1 MATMSISE
9 GLVVAAITI
18 LVRHVW
24 GRLYSDEDEVVNYVA
39 KLMLLLAIS
48 DFLDGFQCVLSGTN

>member
-1 MATMSISE
+1 M
-9 GLVVAAITI
+9 VAAITI

-48 DFLDGFQCVLSGTN
+48 DFLDGFQCVLSGNN

>member
-1 MATMSISE
+1 MVMMLISE
-9 GLVVAAITI
+9 GLAVAVVTI
-18 LVRHVW
+18 FIRHVW

-48 DFLDGFQCVLSGTN
+48 DFLDGFQCVLSGTD